1 MSLGDKLPSNNLRL
15 TIVGPHFFSYC
26 DAIVT
31 HIESLGI
38 PAQSVDERGSQLFW
52 IKAIF
57 RSSLLRK
64 LLPMVVRAQHDV
76 IERKTINFKSTHVVF
91 ISPESINVSLIQ
103 SLKKSGVKVILYMWD
118 SFDNKPA
125 ARDCLQFFD
134 RSGTFDPIDAE
145 THKLTMINLF
155 AEQEFF
161 VKESSLLPRDIDI
174 SFVGTAHSSRP
185 KIITR
190 FLTNPRFSTLNKK
203 IHLYRGNA
211 YYYLRALIMT
221 SFSRH
226 TPLLKESIPKQI
238 VAQIFINSKYVL
250 DITHNNQRGLTSRT
264 FEALAAGS
272 TLVTNNPWAQKL
284 LPQFKES
291 IIFFEDINSLILTNT
306 ESPEAKSNDASR
318 SYLTLNRFCKEIVEL
333 TKS

>member
-1 MSLGDKLPSNNLRL
+1 MSSSENLPSNNPRL

-26 DAIVT
+26 DAIVS

-38 PAQSVDERGSQLFW
+38 PAQSVDERGSQSFW

-64 LLPMVVRAQHDV
+64 LLPTVVRAQHDV
-76 IERKTINFKSTHVVF
+76 VERKTTDFKSTHVIF
-91 ISPESINVSLIQ
+91 ISPESINASLIE
-103 SLKKSGVKVILYMWD
+103 SLKRSGVKVILYMWD

-125 ARDCLQFFD
+125 ARDCLHLFD
-134 RSGTFDPIDAE
+134 RSGTFDPIDAK

-161 VKESSLLPRDIDI
+161 AKESSLLPRDIDI

-185 KIITR
+185 TIITR
-190 FLTNPRFSTLNKK
+190 FVTNPRFSTLNKK

-226 TPLLKESIPKQI
+226 TPLLKESISKKI
-238 VAQIFINSKYVL
+238 VALQQKY
-250 DITHNNQRGLTSRT
+250 
-264 FEALAAGS
+264 
-272 TLVTNNPWAQKL
+272 
-284 LPQFKES
+284 
-291 IIFFEDINSLILTNT
+291 
-306 ESPEAKSNDASR
+306 
-318 SYLTLNRFCKEIVEL
+318 
-333 TKS
+333 